1 MIKSLFS
8 AFLMYSRI
16 PMPETEWNENNRK
29 YVLCFFPLIG
39 AVIGGV
45 FLLWFFI
52 CDRFLIGNML
62 FSAVGVGIPVW
73 ITGGIHLDGFCDVH
87 DAKACMG
94 SRERCLEVMKDSR
107 VGAFAVIH
115 LCLYFLLQFGIFTQI
130 HSYRILGIC
139 ALGFVLSRAE
149 SGFCATVFRYAVT
162 KSSVENFKN
171 AESKKIIVITEIIY
185 ILTVCATMIF
195 LEQISGL
202 SAVLGSILYVMY
214 YRNFAYKKF
223 GGVTGDLA
231 GYFLQNCELIICL
244 CAVVSHFVTL
254 NIVETL
260 ALLP

>member
-16 PMPETEWNENNRK
+16 PMPKTEWNENNRK

-39 AVIGGV
+39 GVIGGV
-45 FLLWFFI
+45 FVVWYWLCQKFSL
-52 CDRFLIGNML
+52 GNTI
-62 FSAVGVGIPVW
+62 FAVFGVGIPVW
-73 ITGGIHLDGFCDVH
+73 ITGGIHLDGFCDVQ

-94 SRERCLEVMKDSR
+94 SREKCLEVMKDSR

-130 HSYRILGIC
+130 HSYRILSIC

-149 SGFCATVFRYAVT
+149 SGFCVTVFRYAAA
-162 KSSVENFKN
+162 KSSVDNFHN
-171 AESKKIIVITEIIY
+171 AENKNSIIAAEIFYMIIVSAAM
-185 ILTVCATMIF
+185 LF
-195 LEQISGL
+195 LNRISGL
-202 SAVLGSILYVMY
+202 CAVLSSIGYMIR

-231 GYFLQNCELIICL
+231 GYFLQNCELIVCL
-244 CAVVSHFVTL
+244 CAV
-254 NIVETL
+254 I
-260 ALLP
+260 PC